1 MLAALIA
8 PSNSIA
14 EKRFPCRAGFK
25 PIEKSPQNLLWVRSP
40 KTGQVIS
47 IGDGWW
53 PELRQLAPR
62 LIGRIA
68 QARSVGRSIVELSI
82 AELAAVVEVARII
95 AERCKPLPK
104 PAGGW
109 NGWRGPLGRR
119 ARRMGRRG
127 W

>member
-1 MLAALIA
+1 MLPTAIA
-8 PSNSIA
+8 PSNPIA

-25 PIEKSPQNLLWVRSP
+25 RIEKSPQFLVWIRSP
-40 KTGQVIS
+40 KTGQIIE

-53 PELRQLAPR
+53 PQLRELAPR

-68 QARSVGRSIVELSI
+68 QARSVGRAIVELSI
-82 AELAAVVEVARII
+82 AELAAVVEVSRII

-109 NGWRGPLGRR
+109 GGWRHSRST
-119 ARRMGRRG
+119 RRMGRRG

>member
-1 MLAALIA
+1 MLPIVVA
-8 PSNSIA
+8 PGNEIA
-14 EKRFPCRAGFK
+14 EKRFPCKVGLK

-47 IGDGWW
+47 VGDGWW
-53 PELRQLAPR
+53 VDLRRLAPR

-68 QARSVGRSIVELSI
+68 QARSLGRSTVELSI

-109 NGWRGPLGRR
+109 NGWRSPLGRR

>member
-1 MLAALIA
+1 MLPTLTA
-8 PSNSIA
+8 PGNRIA
-14 EKRFPCRAGFK
+14 EKRYPCRVGFK
-25 PIEKSPQNLLWVRSP
+25 PIEKSPQNMLWVKSP
-40 KTGQVIS
+40 KTGQIIE

-53 PELRQLAPR
+53 PELRERAPR

-68 QARSVGRSIVELSI
+68 QARSVGRAIVELSI
-82 AELAAVVEVARII
+82 AELAAVVEVTRII

-109 NGWRGPLGRR
+109 GGWRHSRS